1 MAQPAIPV
9 EKKTKHRVQQLDL
22 RPMIAERS
30 RQGEGDCLTLE
41 LRLPGG
47 AAMNLNP
54 NLLLEALWRRRGG
67 EAEYVRVLR
76 TAILTAEQEPF
87 A

>member
-1 MAQPAIPV
+1 
-9 EKKTKHRVQQLDL
+9 
-22 RPMIAERS
+22 
-30 RQGEGDCLTLE
+30 
-41 LRLPGG
+41 
-47 AAMNLNP
+47 MNLNP